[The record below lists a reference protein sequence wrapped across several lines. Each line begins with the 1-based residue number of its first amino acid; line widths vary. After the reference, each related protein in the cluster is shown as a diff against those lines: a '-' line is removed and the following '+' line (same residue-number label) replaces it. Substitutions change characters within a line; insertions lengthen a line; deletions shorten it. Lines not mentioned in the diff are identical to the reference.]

1 MGRVEE
7 LIREL
12 RDEDSDVRKGAVG
25 ALGGLGDLRAVE
37 PLIQAWRDDKDP
49 NIRGRAAEALER
61 LKKS

>member
-12 RDEDSDVRKGAVG
+12 RDEDSDVR
-25 ALGGLGDLRAVE
+25 RS
-37 PLIQAWRDDKDP
+37 
-49 NIRGRAAEALER
+49 AAKALER